1 MRSKRIITKNRH
13 EPQSVAAAE
22 ATLKELQAQLE
33 RHTGRAT
40 ELEAARK
47 QRHAEWGS
55 TVIPHV
61 RFGSKADISLRRCDV
76 RFTPESGHYRA
87 TVGCPLCAK
96 SRHW

>member
-1 MRSKRIITKNRH
+1 MRSKRIITKNRD

-47 QRHAEWGS
+47 QVSARMPCMMPS
-55 TVIPHV
+55 SV
-61 RFGSKADISLRRCDV
+61 
-76 RFTPESGHYRA
+76 
-87 TVGCPLCAK
+87 K
-96 SRHW
+96 SVD